1 MPNLVNQMVTRQLE
15 RDLGEAGSMLVVSF
29 GGLTVSETENLRGD
43 LAKSGVKLRMV
54 RNKLARR
61 VLKEKGIE
69 FEDKALIGNTAIAF
83 GDSESAIHAAK
94 ILTEKEVKKA
104 GKVKV
109 KAGVLEGSVLGPAD
123 ANALANIPDTNTMRA
138 MMLGV
143 LSAPARNLVGTLAG
157 LPGGLARVLQ
167 ARADQLGGEASE

>member
-1 MPNLVNQMVTRQLE
+1 MPNLVNQMVSRQLE
-15 RDLGEAGSMLVVSF
+15 QEFEDAGSMLVVSF
-29 GGLTVSETENLRGD
+29 GGLTVEETEALRGD

-61 VLKEKGIE
+61 VLKGKGIE
-69 FEDKALIGNTAIAF
+69 FEDKALMGNTAIAL
-83 GDSESAIHAAK
+83 GDAEGAIHAAK
-94 ILTEKEVKKA
+94 VLTDKEVKKA

-109 KAGVLEGSVLGPAD
+109 KAGVLAGSVLGPAD
-123 ANALANIPDTNTMRA
+123 ANALADIPDTNTLRA

-143 LSAPARNLVGTLAG
+143 LSGPARSLVGTLAG

-167 ARADQLGGEASE
+167 ARADQLGGDAAE